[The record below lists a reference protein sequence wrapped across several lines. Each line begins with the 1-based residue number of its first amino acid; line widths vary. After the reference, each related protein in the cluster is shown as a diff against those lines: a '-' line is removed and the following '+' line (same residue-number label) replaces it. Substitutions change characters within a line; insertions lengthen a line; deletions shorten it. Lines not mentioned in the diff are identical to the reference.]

1 MNVMAA
7 IVHLAL
13 ILILS
18 PLLIGVIN
26 RVKAK
31 FAGRKGPPLLQP
43 YYDLIK
49 LLQKGSVYS
58 RTTSWVF
65 RLGPVLGLGALL
77 ITILIVPSGGSRGL
91 LSFAGDFILAAYL
104 LGLARFA
111 MMLAALDTGS
121 AFEGMG
127 ASREA
132 QFAILAEVVLLLG
145 IAALSI
151 GTGEMSLSAIFG
163 HLWSETSVSPGPVA
177 FLLAFAFLLVLLAE
191 NARIPVDDPNTHL
204 ELTMIHEVM
213 VLDHGG
219 VDLALIE
226 YGASLKLWFFAELLV
241 GIVNPFRSGMWPVDM
256 AVSTAAVF
264 AVAALVGIVES
275 AMARLRLLH
284 VPHMLVVALSLTV
297 ASLLWMMR

>member
-1 MNVMAA
+1 MNAIAA
-7 IVHLAL
+7 IVHLVL
-13 ILILS
+13 VLILS

-43 YYDLIK
+43 YCDLIK
-49 LLQKGSVYS
+49 LSRKGSVYS
-58 RTTSWVF
+58 TTTSWVF
-65 RLGPVLGLGALL
+65 RMGPVLGLGAML
-77 ITILIVPSGGSRGL
+77 IAVLMLPSGGTRGL
-91 LSFAGDFILAAYL
+91 LSFAGDFVLAAYL
-104 LGLARFA
+104 LGLGRFA
-111 MMLAALDTGS
+111 MMTAALDTGS

-132 QFAILAEVVLLLG
+132 QFAIIAEMVFLLG
-145 IAALSI
+145 IAALAI
-151 GTGEMSLSAIFG
+151 GTKEISLSAIFSQ
-163 HLWSETSVSPGPVA
+163 LWSSSSVSPGPVA

-241 GIVNPFRSGMWPVDM
+241 GIANPFRSGLWLADM
-256 AVSTAAVF
+256 AVNTVAVF
-264 AVAALVGIVES
+264 AVAALVGIIES

-284 VPHMLVVALSLTV
+284 VPQMLVVALSLTV
-297 ASLLWMMR
+297 ASLLWMLR

>member
-1 MNVMAA
+1 MNLIAA
-7 IVHLAL
+7 IVHLVLAL
-13 ILILS
+13 TLS
-18 PLLIGVIN
+18 PLLLGIIH

-43 YYDLIK
+43 YYDLFK
-49 LLQKGSVYS
+49 LARKGAVYS
-58 RTTSWVF
+58 TTTSWVF
-65 RLGPVLGLGALL
+65 RMGPALGLGAVLMS
-77 ITILIVPSGGSRGL
+77 ILIMPSGGTTGL
-91 LSFAGDFILAAYL
+91 ISFAGDFILAAYL

-111 MMLAALDTGS
+111 TMLAALDTGS

-127 ASREA
+127 SSREA
-132 QFAILAEVVLLLG
+132 QFAIIAEVVLLLG
-145 IAALSI
+145 IAALAI
-151 GTGEMSLSAIFG
+151 GTQRMSLSVILHDLWG
-163 HLWSETSVSPGPVA
+163 HPAVSPGPVA

-219 VDLALIE
+219 VDLAMIQ

-241 GIVNPFRSGMWPVDM
+241 GVANPYRSGVPVADM
-256 AVSTAAVF
+256 AVNVLAVC
-264 AVAALVGIVES
+264 AVAAVVGIIES

-284 VPHMLVVALSLTV
+284 VPQMLVVALSLTV
-297 ASLLWMMR
+297 ASLLWMVR